1 MKNSDIRLELK
12 RKKMMKDMK
21 KQIHKL
27 EYQIQ
32 TPKKENIRRTTIKS
46 LKISLKIAQFT
57 APYILCAAL
66 TFAGAHAIGLT
77 PFYRNDK
84 NTYLQT
90 KKEFDNFGNIRLEE
104 HYKEY
109 EDEENTLSYYGEWK
123 KSNDEFY
130 SRNVEVYSLNELSE
144 DEINKLLK
152 DSNISSL
159 EEVLGNPISTKTEQ
173 ANNLTTED
181 FYSNGYLVATVYDR
195 NKNNYIVEKES
206 IEDDIG
212 FSFLYI
218 AAILLESYFIY
229 MGQKFPSLSSIN
241 SQINAIKENYEPI
254 DVIEA
259 KMKLKIKKENYDR
272 LMR

>member
-1 MKNSDIRLELK
+1 M
-12 RKKMMKDMK
+12 
-21 KQIHKL
+21 
-27 EYQIQ
+27 
-32 TPKKENIRRTTIKS
+32 
-46 LKISLKIAQFT
+46 
-57 APYILCAAL
+57 
-66 TFAGAHAIGLT
+66 
-77 PFYRNDK
+77 
-84 NTYLQT
+84 
-90 KKEFDNFGNIRLEE
+90 
-104 HYKEY
+104 
-109 EDEENTLSYYGEWK
+109 
-123 KSNDEFY
+123 
-130 SRNVEVYSLNELSE
+130 
-144 DEINKLLK
+144 K